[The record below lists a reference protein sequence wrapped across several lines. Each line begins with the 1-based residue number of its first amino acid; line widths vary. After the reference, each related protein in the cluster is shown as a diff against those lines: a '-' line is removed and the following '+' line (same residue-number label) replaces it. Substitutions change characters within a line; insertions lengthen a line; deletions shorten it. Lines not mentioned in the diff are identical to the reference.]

1 MLLCITSTT
10 RRKMTEPVERNY
22 EQDIAYILSSF
33 TDGGKSLRS
42 FFNHPQELGVCI
54 LTAGLLSNS
63 KLMLSPD
70 DAINTS
76 FELYTKIQAK
86 IGQYQNMSFASNVED
101 CFRHPEVKGD

>member
-1 MLLCITSTT
+1 
-10 RRKMTEPVERNY
+10 MTEPVERNY

-63 KLMLSPD
+63 TLLHSPE

-76 FELYTKIQAK
+76 FELFTKIQAK

-101 CFRHPEVKGD
+101 CFRHPEVEGD